1 MEYVGF
7 PSKEHHNKLKPE
19 PLTPNADTN
28 NQPNPTIQCRS

>member
-7 PSKEHHNKLKPE
+7 LSKEHHNKLKPE
-19 PLTPNADTN
+19 PLTRNADTN